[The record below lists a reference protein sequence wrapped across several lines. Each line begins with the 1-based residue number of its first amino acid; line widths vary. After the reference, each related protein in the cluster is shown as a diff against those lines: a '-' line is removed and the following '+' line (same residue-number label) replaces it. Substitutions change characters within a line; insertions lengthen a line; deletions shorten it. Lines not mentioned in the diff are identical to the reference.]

1 MYGVKGRKSRKANE
15 NYYNALAELRQF
27 GRKIDNHVKEMKAYV
42 QEMHNNSVYVQRD
55 GLPERAQKFLKQEV
69 GLDKR
74 IKIFK
79 DFRYQLS
86 DMELQ
91 LKSGQTMANFADV
104 GVMFSKTLQDKR
116 LKQIFN
122 PEFQRNLS
130 SIMDQQTENID
141 KLSQMIEAFDSVVST
156 GIGVTDEEIKEKYED
171 IIREAGVSEP
181 SVSKL
186 GTATGTQNPAS
197 SEKSNNLDKE
207 IEENLRKLRE
217 RK

>member
-1 MYGVKGRKSRKANE
+1 MYGVKGRRSRKANE

-27 GRKIDNHVKEMKAYV
+27 GRKVDNHVKEMKAYV
-42 QEMHNNSVYVQRD
+42 QEMHNNSVYAQRD

-104 GVMFSKTLQDKR
+104 GIMFSKTLQDKR

-122 PEFQRNLS
+122 PEFQRNHLFPLQFPNS
-130 SIMDQQTENID
+130 FHQT
-141 KLSQMIEAFDSVVST
+141 
-156 GIGVTDEEIKEKYED
+156 
-171 IIREAGVSEP
+171 
-181 SVSKL
+181 
-186 GTATGTQNPAS
+186 
-197 SEKSNNLDKE
+197 SNLFP
-207 IEENLRKLRE
+207 
-217 RK
+217 

>member
-1 MYGVKGRKSRKANE
+1 MYGVKGRRSRKANE

-27 GRKIDNHVKEMKAYV
+27 GRKVDNHVKEMKAYV
-42 QEMHNNSVYVQRD
+42 QEMHNNSVYAQRD

-104 GVMFSKTLQDKR
+104 GIMFSKTLQDKR

-156 GIGVTDEEIKEKYED
+156 GIGHSKEFYFFD
-171 IIREAGVSEP
+171 QFLFLFHAANALPWYANWAGINC
-181 SVSKL
+181 SKDFIPKFL
-186 GTATGTQNPAS
+186 AHFG
-197 SEKSNNLDKE
+197 
-207 IEENLRKLRE
+207 R
-217 RK
+217 